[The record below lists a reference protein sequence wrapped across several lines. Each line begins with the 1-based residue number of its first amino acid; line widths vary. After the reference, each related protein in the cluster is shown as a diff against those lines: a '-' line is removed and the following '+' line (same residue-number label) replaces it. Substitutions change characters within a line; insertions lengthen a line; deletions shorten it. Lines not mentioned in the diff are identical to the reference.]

1 MQIFGKRRLTFV
13 ISFTVCKA
21 SPIVVKFTNYDSKHE
36 IYSRHLRLRKLNL
49 ME

>member
-1 MQIFGKRRLTFV
+1 MQIFGERRLTSV

-21 SPIVVKFTNYDSKHE
+21 SPIVVKFTNYDSKYE
-36 IYSRHLRLRKLNL
+36 TYSRRLRLGKLNL